1 MIAIFENIT
10 AFSRIVAALN
20 NLVHRPVSKQIAA
33 LCYRNV
39 KGGPRILLITSRGT
53 GRWILP
59 KGWPLENGTL
69 WKTAKQ
75 EAFEE
80 AGIVG
85 KPSRQPVGSFR
96 SYKDLS
102 NGTRLAT
109 EVVVFP
115 VKFVAQKKSFPEA
128 GQRQMKWLSLEDAA
142 QTCGDKTLANFLRQQ
157 STKAILE
164 GK

>member
-1 MIAIFENIT
+1 MIAIFENMT
-10 AFSRIVAALN
+10 ALSRIVAALN
-20 NLVHRPVSKQIAA
+20 NLVHRPVTKQIAA
-33 LCYRNV
+33 LCYRNM

-59 KGWPLENGTL
+59 KGWPLENETL

-85 KPSRQPVGSFR
+85 KPSRKPVGSFR
-96 SYKDLS
+96 SHKDLS

-109 EVVVFP
+109 EIVVFP

-128 GQRQMKWLSLEDAA
+128 GQRQMKWLPLEDAA
-142 QTCGDKTLANFLRQQ
+142 RTCNDEKLAAFLRHE
-157 STKAILE
+157 STKAMLE